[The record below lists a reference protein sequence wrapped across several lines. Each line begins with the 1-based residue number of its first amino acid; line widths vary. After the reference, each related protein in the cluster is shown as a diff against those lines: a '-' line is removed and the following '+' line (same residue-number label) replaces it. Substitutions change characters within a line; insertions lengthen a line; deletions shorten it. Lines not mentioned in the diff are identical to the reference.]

1 MGDGV
6 PEVSDFAGEPGTR
19 TCPKCGAIMDHGTLS
34 AQNDVHYIPS
44 RAEGWTNFTELSA
57 FACIACGFVE
67 LFTDPDTVRCLLA
80 GVKPPKQG
88 KKPGLL

>member
-1 MGDGV
+1 MSDRI

-19 TCPKCGAIMDHGTLS
+19 ACPRCGAIMDSGTLS
-34 AQNDVHYIPS
+34 AQDDVRYIPS
-44 RAEGWTNFTELSA
+44 RAEGWVNSVDLSA
-57 FACIACGFVE
+57 FACIACGYVE